1 MLRCYWYEATVE
13 GRRTSDH
20 DTLADLPGLKLRLGR
35 MRPGRREGVEA
46 EMHRD
51 LNTLARN
58 GAITDAILVSGEED
72 LAEVVAEVQDL
83 GIRVILVH
91 ITVDGNWTI
100 ARPLRQE
107 CDDILEIGSAHLRPF
122 VDLIAGAEPAHR
134 ADEYSAGAYPGRS
147 LANGHGSAVGAVTHR
162 GLPAAALPAPPPI
175 YTAPIVTDFQRA
187 TQPPSG
193 ARPAPQDEQLPSR
206 SRQGDLPGQPGG
218 AQHAQPGGA
227 QHAQPGG
234 TQQAQPGGAQQ
245 GQATGIQSQ
254 PGDLPGQQGGIQQGG
269 IQQGKPGNLQQGK
282 PGNLQQG
289 KPGNLLQGKPAELRD
304 QPGGAHAQPAGSQGQ
319 QSQLGGAP
327 PSGAAQQGRPAG
339 PQPAQPGGMP
349 RSGNSPASFGAPSP
363 LSAPAGSGSPQ
374 HGDDQAPRPQS
385 TQSYPPDPFLDRMPA
400 SATDSPAGPEAG
412 QPGGSQRHGQGGG
425 AWQYPPEQYSPGGQ
439 YQPPEQYIPA
449 E

>member
-1 MLRCYWYEATVE
+1 MAVHGTRNRNSVSWAYSGLLKFLSGLSLDRSGLPMLRCYWYEATVE

-46 EMHRD
+46 EMRRD

-254 PGDLPGQQGGIQQGG
+254 PGDLPGQQGGVQQGG
-269 IQQGKPGNLQQGK
+269 VQQGKPGSLQ
-282 PGNLQQG
+282 
-289 KPGNLLQGKPAELRD
+289 QGKPAELRD
-304 QPGGAHAQPAGSQGQ
+304 QPGGAHAQSAGIQGQ
-319 QSQLGGAP
+319 SGDLPGQADGGLQSR
-327 PSGAAQQGRPAG
+327 PSGI
-339 PQPAQPGGMP
+339 
-349 RSGNSPASFGAPSP
+349 
-363 LSAPAGSGSPQ
+363 
-374 HGDDQAPRPQS
+374 H
-385 TQSYPPDPFLDRMPA
+385 
-400 SATDSPAGPEAG
+400 
-412 QPGGSQRHGQGGG
+412 
-425 AWQYPPEQYSPGGQ
+425 
-439 YQPPEQYIPA
+439 
-449 E
+449 